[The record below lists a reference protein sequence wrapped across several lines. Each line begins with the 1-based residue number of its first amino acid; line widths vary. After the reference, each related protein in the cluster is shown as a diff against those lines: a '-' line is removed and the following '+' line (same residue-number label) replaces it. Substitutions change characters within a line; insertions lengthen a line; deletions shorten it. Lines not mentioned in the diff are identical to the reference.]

1 MAGSPPDRVGQGVAG
16 LAQPRRQ
23 QLERQSGSGGR
34 AGRRD
39 RDRQR
44 QPRAP
49 VEDGPGRLRF
59 AGHPVGP
66 DPPREQVARLLLR
79 QRVQAQRLGALCGDQ
94 GGELVPAGDDGQAAG
109 RTGQQRADLLGVPG
123 VVQHDQHPPRRQHAA
138 VERGPGVEVGR
149 DPGGG
154 HPERAQEVGQHHV
167 RVERRCAR
175 VEPAQ
180 VHVELAVR
188 ELPGDPVGPVHGEG
202 GLAHT
207 RHAGHR
213 HDHHRRRG
221 GGGRLPLR
229 GEDGVEAGEL
239 VHPPGEAGDR
249 ERQLRRQRGGG
260 VRRGHGRAVA
270 EAVAGRAR
278 GPGAGSPPAASRS
291 GALGLDAELL
301 VEQGPQPLVGREG
314 FLLPTGAVQR
324 QHQLP
329 VHGLLERMLP
339 GQGLQLGHQPGGLAQ
354 RQPGVEQPLHRDQ
367 PQPLQPVRVL
377 AEPVQPGH
385 VGQRRPTPQGER
397 RAVAGCA
404 PRRVVALPGLLDQP
418 LRDHDVR
425 GLGAEVQPVA
435 RGLGEDRRLVAQ
447 HAAEVGDVAL
457 QGVEA
462 GAPGP
467 APDDVDQPVRA
478 HDVTGVQRER
488 GQDGL
493 APQARHRTGDVSG
506 RHVDRSEQP
515 DLHGCLRQPGPPGPV
530 SAARQCRF
538 NPQRDSG

>member
-1 MAGSPPDRVGQGVAG
+1 MQGVAAGIAFGEQVGPDQLGEEALRASHRDAAEAGGGVAGEVRPGVEPEQPQQPGRVRAQHPVRPGEHVAQVRGRVTAGQGGQGVG
-16 LAQPRRQ
+16 RLAQPRRQ
-23 QLERQSGSGGR
+23 HLERQSGSGGR

-39 RDRQR
+39 GDRQR

-49 VEDGPGRLRF
+49 VEDGPGRLRL

-66 DPPREQVARLLLR
+66 DPPREQVVRLLLR
-79 QRVQAQRLGALCGDQ
+79 QRVQAQRLGALGGDQ

-138 VERGPGVEVGR
+138 VQRGPGVEVGR

-154 HPERAQEVGQHHV
+154 HPERAQEVGQHRV

-180 VHVELAVR
+180 VHVQLAVR

-202 GLAHT
+202 GLAHA

-213 HDHHRRRG
+213 RDRHRRRG

-229 GEDGVEAGEL
+229 GEDGVQAGEL

-249 ERQLRRQRGGG
+249 ERQLRRQRRGG
-260 VRRGHGRAVA
+260 VRRGDGGRRRWRWRVELGGLAQDRRLQLA
-270 EAVAGRAR
+270 QRGARA
-278 GPGAGSPPAASRS
+278 
-291 GALGLDAELL
+291 DAELL
-301 VEQGPQPLVGREG
+301 VEQVPQPLVGREG
-314 FLLPTGAVQR
+314 LLLPTGAVQR

-329 VHGLLERMLP
+329 VHGLLERKLP

-377 AEPVQPGH
+377 AEPVQTGH
-385 VGQRRPTPQGER
+385 VGQRRPTPQAER
-397 RAVAGCA
+397 RAVAGGA
-404 PRRVVALPGLLDQP
+404 PRRVVALPWP
-418 LRDHDVR
+418 
-425 GLGAEVQPVA
+425 A
-435 RGLGEDRRLVAQ
+435 RPAAPRPRRPW
-447 HAAEVGDVAL
+447 GRRR
-457 QGVEA
+457 
-462 GAPGP
+462 GP
-467 APDDVDQPVRA
+467 AGSPGA
-478 HDVTGVQRER
+478 GR
-488 GQDGL
+488 GSS
-493 APQARHRTGDVSG
+493 PCRPARRGG
-506 RHVDRSEQP
+506 RRRGAA
-515 DLHGCLRQPGPPGPV
+515 GC
-530 SAARQCRF
+530 
-538 NPQRDSG
+538 